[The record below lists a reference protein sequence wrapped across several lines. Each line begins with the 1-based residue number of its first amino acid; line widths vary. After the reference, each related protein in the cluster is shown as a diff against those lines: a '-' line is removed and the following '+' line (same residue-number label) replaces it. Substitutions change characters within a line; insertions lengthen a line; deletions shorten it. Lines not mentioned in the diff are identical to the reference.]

1 MAARNSAFSYKGG
14 AVDLDQVRREP
25 GVRYLI
31 EGSVRRAAARVRVNV
46 ETIDTESSGQIWP
59 EKHVRRMSDIFAL
72 QDDMVAGI
80 ATTVGPEITQAE
92 IGRTWNKRPETLDAW
107 DVYLRASAFFHRM
120 TAADLEAAIARLER
134 ATDIETDFAT
144 AQRAVGGW
152 VRPVGKSPGIARDL
166 SATAVHLSPASP
178 EANHTLGF
186 ILGMSGRAEE
196 ALVPARRRSTGPR
209 TYRTPIRF
217 WAIR

>member
-1 MAARNSAFSYKGG
+1 VAARNSAFSYKGG

-107 DVYLRASAFFHRM
+107 DVYLRASAFIHRM
-120 TAADLEAAIARLER
+120 TAADLEAAIARLADGCGRSENPLESR
-134 ATDIETDFAT
+134 ATYP
-144 AQRAVGGW
+144 R
-152 VRPVGKSPGIARDL
+152 RPSTCRP
-166 SATAVHLSPASP
+166 PA
-178 EANHTLGF
+178 
-186 ILGMSGRAEE
+186 
-196 ALVPARRRSTGPR
+196 PR
-209 TYRTPIRF
+209 PTTRLDSS
-217 WAIR
+217 WA